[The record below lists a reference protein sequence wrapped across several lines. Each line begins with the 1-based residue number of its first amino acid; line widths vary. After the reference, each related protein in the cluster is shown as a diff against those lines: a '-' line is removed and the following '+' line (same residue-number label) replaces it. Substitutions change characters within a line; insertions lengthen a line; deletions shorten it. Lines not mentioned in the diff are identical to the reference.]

1 MAFSIWKQRRGH
13 SSLSESYAKGIA
25 NKTKL
30 IHKSDEQSAS
40 YPGSFQQSDVVIFL
54 SGTKKQLVNET
65 KLHGTGLH
73 TKVHGHNGTQN
84 LVVKV
89 FQRKIVEKV
98 SLNDLDC
105 EMRKLV
111 KLPRH
116 PNVVKIHGYPKLVP
130 ANCKI
135 RDSIVMDYCR
145 LSLDQVIKQLGGDM
159 PCSSWITTKKKIEIL
174 VGVSEG
180 LSFLHKHGITHG
192 NLKPTN
198 VLFVD
203 NVPDLKANWSH
214 SVKVSDYGIEKFLI
228 FKKNSASAESH
239 LPLSDVVGNGKQKE
253 YPLEWKPDAD
263 VFPFGLLVFT
273 VALGHEPR
281 VLDAIDA
288 EHGFTI
294 IERDDLDLQ
303 RWKKSFES
311 IPTSESEVFA
321 SLIEGCLIKDSQE
334 RLHFRKV
341 KDIVNGL
348 HKLTANASM
357 DNSAR
362 IHQAGDGQNQA
373 PFVVAIPDS
382 CQSQRSITREDIH
395 AWSDGR
401 VQIPDQFKSCVKE
414 ILLKG
419 VLDGAQVL
427 KEQDHYQLVLEVKDK
442 DICALKKENK
452 ELHSRLA
459 ELEHYKHDCIAEQF
473 KRREVEHKME
483 MKLAQVL
490 HAFELSQQELRATK
504 DQLQRC
510 QKDLLSK
517 QEELL
522 EAYKRISTLEESKRI
537 LASEKSQQ
545 LEDLQYKLAVTK
557 EDVAIAKEDHDCLAK
572 LRQEYNNKLRRLLV
586 QHEEAKDAVI
596 SLLSSRLESMQ
607 KELFSCVEEGISL
620 EDAHESVKEQV
631 QTATSHTQ
639 KYEHEMRKLE
649 RELEMWRMQDIY
661 MDQQPKHKELKL
673 LAADVCDSWERIG
686 YYLGLQQSTLHLV
699 EVNHEQLVERCLAM
713 FEKWLS
719 GRGKNPKTWSTLL
732 EALRLSNLRPIA
744 DEIQGKMRTKLM
756 VAIAPSLDTLMLD
769 EPYEASQRKQAMFNP
784 PEDQELG
791 VKKKLPSV
799 KSQEFNGRNVSLPI
813 KTVNRSPQS
822 EIRNEA
828 SSLPILATTPHST
841 KVLKDLQVSLQSL
854 PSLFGTQ
861 ECPDSPIYFHKR
873 GEKYYEFSTMYQA
886 TMVIDGKEWP
896 SVKNYY
902 YAKKYA
908 ATYVQANFEN
918 FKTPQE
924 AVSLAE
930 SPVGKEL
937 KCLGWTD
944 EVKLDV
950 MRVGLRHKFEQHSD
964 LANLLLSTGNRQLMN
979 NSASSFWGYD
989 GGEGQ
994 NWLGKLLMEV
1004 RSKLQSGQDSL
1015 SP

>member
-1 MAFSIWKQRRGH
+1 M
-13 SSLSESYAKGIA
+13 SESYAKGIA
-25 NKTKL
+25 NKKKQ
-30 IHKSDEQSAS
+30 IHKSDERSAS
-40 YPGSFQQSDVVIFL
+40 YPGSFQESDIVIFL

-73 TKVHGHNGTQN
+73 TKVHGQNGKQN

-89 FQRKIVEKV
+89 FERKIVEKV

-130 ANCKI
+130 ANHKI
-135 RDSIVMDYCR
+135 RDSIVMDCCG
-145 LSLDQVIKQLGGDM
+145 LSLDKVIKQLGGDM

-214 SVKVSDYGIEKFLI
+214 SVKVSDYGIEKLLI

-239 LPLSDVVGNGKQKE
+239 LPSSDVVDKQKD

-273 VALGHEPR
+273 VALGHEPK
-281 VLDAIDA
+281 VLDVIDA
-288 EHGFTI
+288 EHGFTV
-294 IERDDLDLQ
+294 IERDDLEFQ
-303 RWKKSFES
+303 KWKKSFES
-311 IPTSESEVFA
+311 IPTSESKVFA
-321 SLIEGCLIKDSQE
+321 SLIEGCLKDSQE
-334 RLHFRKV
+334 RLHFQKV
-341 KDIVNGL
+341 KDIVNDL
-348 HKLTANASM
+348 HKLTANAFM

-362 IHQAGDGQNQA
+362 IHQDGDGQNQA

-401 VQIPDQFKSCVKE
+401 VQIPDQFKPFVKE
-414 ILLKG
+414 LLLKG

-452 ELHSRLA
+452 ELYSRLA

-483 MKLAQVL
+483 MKLAQYQ
-490 HAFELSQQELRATK
+490 HAFELSQQEHSATK

-510 QKDLLSK
+510 QQDLCSQ

-557 EDVAIAKEDHDCLAK
+557 EDVAITKEDHECLAK
-572 LRQEYNNKLRRLLV
+572 LRQEYNNKLRRLVV
-586 QHEEAKDAVI
+586 QHEEAKDAVL
-596 SLLSSRLESMQ
+596 SLLSSRLEGMQ
-607 KELFSCVEEGISL
+607 KDLFACVEEGISL
-620 EDAHESVKEQV
+620 ENAHESVKEQV
-631 QTATSHTQ
+631 QTATSRTQ

-686 YYLGLQQSTLHLV
+686 HYLGLQQSTLHLV

-719 GRGKNPKTWSTLL
+719 GRGKNPKTWNTLL

-756 VAIAPSLDTLMLD
+756 VA
-769 EPYEASQRKQAMFNP
+769 
-784 PEDQELG
+784 
-791 VKKKLPSV
+791 
-799 KSQEFNGRNVSLPI
+799 
-813 KTVNRSPQS
+813 
-822 EIRNEA
+822 
-828 SSLPILATTPHST
+828 TTP
-841 KVLKDLQVSLQSL
+841 
-854 PSLFGTQ
+854 
-861 ECPDSPIYFHKR
+861 CPDSPIYFHKR

-886 TMVIDGKEWP
+886 TMVVDGKEWP

-908 ATYVQANFEN
+908 TTYLQAAFEN

-979 NSASSFWGYD
+979 NSASSSFWGYD

-1004 RSKLQSGQDSL
+1004 RYELQSGQDSL